1 MLRLK
6 QNKWRKEIG
15 SGVKLTFDSY
25 FFIFFRGRVLSR
37 QKERG
42 VPATLSSFFF
52 FFCARSSAG
61 VFYAFACCPTFLSRL
76 RVLSEQRGARKP
88 TTAFFVGNVM
98 VEWVELVP
106 KGAPPCGILYRQQF
120 LFVFP
125 CALCACR
132 LDPAPRLAGSIV
144 SELS

>member
-1 MLRLK
+1 MTLRSAWLFGQQVVAAVLSLK

-42 VPATLSSFFF
+42 VPTTLSSLFF

-88 TTAFFVGNVM
+88 TTAFF
-98 VEWVELVP
+98 
-106 KGAPPCGILYRQQF
+106 
-120 LFVFP
+120 
-125 CALCACR
+125 CR
-132 LDPAPRLAGSIV
+132 ERHGGMGRISP
-144 SELS
+144 